1 MGSRVLRHGH
11 RGSLADNGRTGR
23 RRFSAKVDFGDLVSY
38 ESPKC
43 QIVKVTPQTPTLG
56 LGSLWI

>member
-11 RGSLADNGRTGR
+11 RGSQAGNGRTGC
-23 RRFSAKVDFGDLVSY
+23 RRFLAKVDFGDLVSY

-43 QIVKVTPQTPTLG
+43 QVAKVTPQTPTLG
-56 LGSLWI
+56 LGSL